1 MSVDRLHS
9 TGEKFPRLQE
19 DGPKLIRAEG
29 QDQAEEEED

>member
-9 TGEKFPRLQE
+9 TGEESPRLQE
-19 DGPKLIRAEG
+19 NGPKLVRAEG